1 MMRSVCL
8 LTGLLAAFLLG
19 CGGATYSPP
28 SERVTPVTT
37 PFKTAIEGVAKTGEI
52 GSAGA
57 DLEAQFEEFK
67 KSDAAKAQAVEQE
80 FKNLL
85 KADGNPARVKQ
96 LAAEL
101 AKKL

>member
-1 MMRSVCL
+1 MMRTCL
-8 LTGLLAAFLLG
+8 LASCLAAVTLG

-28 SERVTPVTT
+28 SQTVTPVNT

-57 DLEAQFEEFK
+57 DLEAQFEELK
-67 KSDAAKAQAVEQE
+67 KSDAAKAEAVEAE

-96 LAAEL
+96 LATEL